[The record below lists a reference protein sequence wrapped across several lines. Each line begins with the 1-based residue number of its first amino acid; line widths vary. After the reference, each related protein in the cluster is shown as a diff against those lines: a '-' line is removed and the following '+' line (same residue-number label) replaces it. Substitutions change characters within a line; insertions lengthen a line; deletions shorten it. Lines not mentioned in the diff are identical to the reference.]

1 MEYYIYSTSMCKI
14 LFEIKKTLLY
24 FYNKVRLFQCPPF
37 VMVGLFLIQVLFLG
51 IGLLLG
57 AVAKRSKEG
66 TAIGSA
72 IILGTFLLKVI
83 IDLKKDLDWLDGF
96 TPFRYFQSNDLMFKQ
111 HLEAGF
117 GVLTG
122 ILVVVTI
129 ALTFYFFKKRD
140 LRN

>member
-1 MEYYIYSTSMCKI
+1 
-14 LFEIKKTLLY
+14 
-24 FYNKVRLFQCPPF
+24 
-37 VMVGLFLIQVLFLG
+37 MVGLFLIQVLFLG

-122 ILVVVTI
+122 VLVVVTI